1 MGNFVNKALKE
12 SVAIH
17 REIEVEAQVNIFK
30 IDLLKKR
37 NMALVPKLIKRLETQ
52 VAKNK
57 AAAHNDRKY
66 GFKTDSAELTA
77 LKNLQLQFLSALKKL
92 GATEVVD
99 YRI

>member
-1 MGNFVNKALKE
+1 MLTKLLKKAYPTP
-12 SVAIH
+12 
-17 REIEVEAQVNIFK
+17 EIEVEAQVNIFK

-77 LKNLQLQFLSALKKL
+77 LKNLHFNFLAL
-92 GATEVVD
+92 
-99 YRI
+99 